1 MLGPGRPAKKPSI
14 DSVRELTR
22 EEVASIPRGKAPAV
36 VRLRDTHHMVARLFA
51 LGLRPFMIAE
61 RTGYSIARIS
71 ILSADPA
78 MQELVASYR
87 ASVDESWKETADEY
101 FENAT
106 AVRRASIRLI
116 RDRLEE
122 AEPGDI
128 PLNQLVAIHADT
140 ADRTGYPKRKESVNL
155 NVDFA
160 ARLEQAVRRSNEV
173 KTIEHNPEPA
183 LGLGASPDP
192 LQPHPDG
199 AVAGAVAQGK
209 SLDTPTPAPLSL
221 AAKYLPSP
229 RERRA

>member
-14 DSVRELTR
+14 NSVRELTR
-22 EEVASIPRGKAPAV
+22 EEVASIPRGRSPAV
-36 VRLRDTHHMVARLFA
+36 VQLRDTHHMVARLLA
-51 LGLRPFMIAE
+51 LGLRPFQIAE

-71 ILSADPA
+71 ILSGDPA

-87 ASVDESWKETADEY
+87 NSVDESWREQTDEY
-101 FENAT
+101 FQNAV
-106 AVRRASIRLI
+106 ALRNVPARLL

-122 AEPGDI
+122 EPDKFS
-128 PLNQLVAIHADT
+128 NSQLLAIMADS

-183 LGLGASPDP
+183 LGLGASSDP

-209 SLDTPTPAPLSL
+209 SLDIPTPAPLSL
-221 AAKYLPSP
+221 AAKYLPQP
-229 RERRA
+229 RRAG